1 MAFGVSHP
9 DTLSR
14 CETHP
19 GGQLRTKRPH
29 RDFTFYVSLAEKA
42 GNAACALRRPLRLR
56 SKLQRVSRNQ
66 AQETCIASP
75 SWNDPLADETGFS
88 NIIQP
93 KKEPLQ

>member
-1 MAFGVSHP
+1 DLLLCILP
-9 DTLSR
+9 P
-14 CETHP
+14 C
-19 GGQLRTKRPH
+19 LRTKRPH

-42 GNAACALRRPLRLR
+42 GPLRLR
-56 SKLQRVSRNQ
+56 SKLQRVGRNQ